1 MIRTNSLSVKILI
14 SLTLFSFSLFFFYIS
29 HQEFSKYYE
38 EDLVLLEDMNIN
50 YFDKEL
56 FQKYYEKID
65 IENLSDP
72 QFNEEKSKNYFK
84 DIAFDNLFNL
94 FDQEKENQVTYA
106 DTKKDLPIKFKTK
119 EELIYELEKDQFQE
133 ISINQGDNFAKIL
146 RKGGLEGRDI
156 DRLLINGKDTY
167 DFSKIYLGDVI
178 KINSNYDVNGVLEKF
193 KLIYRFSED
202 QELIVEYINKN
213 FAYEISEIELSEE
226 RIFVSGEIKT
236 SLYAAMKQ
244 VGLSELVINE
254 IIRIYSFDVDFQRDI
269 YEGDYFEALFTR
281 RKNDQGKTVRIDDP
295 EYLVL
300 SSRGTPLIY
309 YLYSNDEFS
318 EYFDENGKGMTKSL
332 MKTPINGARLSS
344 NYGMRKHPILGYD
357 KMHKGVDFA
366 APTGTPIFAAG
377 NGVVEFAG
385 RNGGYGNYIRIRH
398 DSTYKTAYAH
408 LNGFKKGVYGG
419 VRVKQGDIIGFVGST
434 GRSTGPHLHYEI
446 IVNGKQVN
454 PATLKLPSGRKLN
467 EQQLEELKKLVVLK
481 NKEIRDFKEKI
492 VN

>member
-14 SLTLFSFSLFFFYIS
+14 SLTLFSFGLFFFYIS
-29 HQEFSKYYE
+29 YQEFSKYYE
-38 EDLVLLEDMNIN
+38 KDLVLLEDMNIN

-84 DIAFDNLFNL
+84 DITFDNLLSL

-119 EELIYELEKDQFQE
+119 EELIYEIEKDQFQE

-156 DRLLINGKDTY
+156 DRLLINGKDSY
-167 DFSKIYLGDVI
+167 DFSKIYIGDVI
-178 KINSNYDVNGVLEKF
+178 KINSNYDDNGVLEKF

-213 FAYEISEIELSEE
+213 FVYEISEIELSEE
-226 RIFVSGEIKT
+226 RIFVSGKIKT
-236 SLYAAMKQ
+236 SLYEAMKEA
-244 VGLSELVINE
+244 GLSELVITE

-281 RKNDQGKTVRIDDP
+281 RKNDQGKTVQIDDP

-309 YLYSNDEFS
+309 YLYSNDAFS

-332 MKTPINGARLSS
+332 MKTPINGARLSAS
-344 NYGMRKHPILGYD
+344 YGMRKHPI
-357 KMHKGVDFA
+357 
-366 APTGTPIFAAG
+366 
-377 NGVVEFAG
+377 
-385 RNGGYGNYIRIRH
+385 
-398 DSTYKTAYAH
+398 
-408 LNGFKKGVYGG
+408 
-419 VRVKQGDIIGFVGST
+419 
-434 GRSTGPHLHYEI
+434 
-446 IVNGKQVN
+446 
-454 PATLKLPSGRKLN
+454 SG
-467 EQQLEELKKLVVLK
+467 
-481 NKEIRDFKEKI
+481 
-492 VN
+492 

>member
-1 MIRTNSLSVKILI
+1 MIRTNSFSIKLLI
-14 SLTLFSFSLFFFYIS
+14 SLTLFIFSLFFFFIS
-29 HQEFSKYYE
+29 YQEFSKYYQD
-38 EDLVLLEDMNIN
+38 DLVLFEDMNIN

-72 QFNEEKSKNYFK
+72 QFDEEKSKNYFK
-84 DIAFDNLFNL
+84 NIAFDNLFDL
-94 FDQEKENQVTYA
+94 FDKEKEEQVTYA

-119 EELIYELEKDQFQE
+119 EELITEIEKDQFEE
-133 ISINQGDNFAKIL
+133 ISVNQGDNFAKIL
-146 RKGGLEGRDI
+146 RKGGLKGRDI
-156 DRLLINGKDTY
+156 DRLLIDGKEIY
-167 DFSKIYLGDVI
+167 DFSKIYLGDIV
-178 KINSNYDVNGVLEKF
+178 KVQSNYNNEDNLEIF
-193 KLIYRFSED
+193 KMVYRFSENK
-202 QELIVEYINKN
+202 ELIVNYINKN
-213 FAYEISEIELSEE
+213 FVYEIRPIELFEE
-226 RIFVSGEIKT
+226 KIFVSGEITT
-236 SLYAAMKQ
+236 SLYQAMKKA
-244 VGLSELVINE
+244 GLSELIITE

-281 RKNDQGKTVRIDDP
+281 RKNEQGKTVQIEDP

-344 NYGMRKHPILGYD
+344 NYGMRKHPILGYN

-385 RNGGYGNYIRIRH
+385 KNGSYGNYIRIRH

-419 VRVKQGDIIGFVGST
+419 VRVKQGDVIGFVGST

-454 PATLKLPSGRKLN
+454 PSTLKLPSGRKLN
-467 EQQLEELKKLVVLK
+467 DQQLEEFKKLMVLK
-481 NKEIRDFKEKI
+481 NQEIENFK
-492 VN
+492 N

>member
-1 MIRTNSLSVKILI
+1 MIRTNSFSIKISI
-14 SLTLFSFSLFFFYIS
+14 TLTLFSFSLFFFYIS
-29 HQEFSKYYE
+29 YQEFSKYYQD
-38 EDLVLLEDMNIN
+38 DLVLFEDMNIN

-84 DIAFDNLFNL
+84 DITFDNLFSL

-106 DTKKDLPIKFKTK
+106 DTKKDLLIKFKTK
-119 EELIYELEKDQFQE
+119 EELIYEIEKDQFQE

-178 KINSNYDVNGVLEKF
+178 KINTNYDVNGVLEKF

-213 FAYEISEIELSEE
+213 FTYEISEIELSEE
-226 RIFVSGEIKT
+226 RIFVSGEINT

-281 RKNDQGKTVRIDDP
+281 KKNDQGKTVRIDDP

-309 YLYSNDEFS
+309 YLYSNHEFS

-408 LNGFKKGVYGG
+408 LNGFKKP
-419 VRVKQGDIIGFVGST
+419 R
-434 GRSTGPHLHYEI
+434 
-446 IVNGKQVN
+446 N
-454 PATLKLPSGRKLN
+454 
-467 EQQLEELKKLVVLK
+467 
-481 NKEIRDFKEKI
+481 
-492 VN
+492 